1 MKILLTNDDGV
12 QSPGLWALAEKLVDL
27 GEVTV
32 IAPDRDQSGVGASMT
47 LLEVVR
53 AGEVESRVAGVKKTY
68 AVEGTPA
75 DCVILATETLVSHSF
90 DLVVSGIN
98 QGANLGLDIMT
109 SGTVGAAF
117 QGYFRKIPSIAV
129 SVASL
134 TDVQYQ
140 AAAQATAALAGAIS
154 EGSAP
159 SPLFL
164 NVNLPNV
171 TPDKIQ
177 RVEITRLG
185 PRAYIESVERGNDG
199 RRTHYWIKHN
209 KPTNF
214 PVDEGTDIWAVRN
227 NCVSITPMNGIFDG
241 RDDGYDFAAL
251 AEAASRGL
259 GLNVGS

>member
-27 GEVTV
+27 GDVTV
-32 IAPDRDQSGVGASMT
+32 SAPDRDQSGVGASMT

-53 AGEVESRVAGVKKTY
+53 ASEVESRVDGVKKTY
-68 AVEGTPA
+68 SVEGTPA

-140 AAAQATAALAGAIS
+140 AAAQAAAALARAIS
-154 EGSAP
+154 EITTP
-159 SPLFL
+159 YPLFL

-171 TPDKIQ
+171 TPDKIR

-185 PRAYIESVERGNDG
+185 PRAFIESVERGNDG

-214 PVDEGTDIWAVRN
+214 PVEEGTDIWAVRN
-227 NCVSITPMNGIFDG
+227 NCVSITPINSIFDG
-241 RDDGYDFAAL
+241 HQNELDRAAL
-251 AEAASRGL
+251 VEAATRGL